1 MKAVTVAGGSSDDP
15 EIEQGT
21 TVPETEPDVAP
32 DSRGAEQAQANT
44 PRPRADSPKAAPK
57 AGAEAEA
64 DRAVQSGAE
73 AGDESGAEAGGKA
86 EAEAEAGVE
95 GMAQAH
101 DHVEAGAAGEPAPE
115 GAAAPEADAEPAA
128 EVEGEAE
135 PVADA
140 EAKAGPEVDAA
151 GDAAT
156 GPATQPVPEAKAK
169 AGTDAGAESQAD
181 TGAES
186 EVEAAGEATTGPA
199 TQAAPEAEAGAEPEA
214 EAAPENEA
222 KAGPGVQAEPEAD
235 AAVETVAEADTEGGA
250 DSEAEVG
257 PGTPAAA
264 GADTTAGPVAG
275 TKPRA
280 EAVGDATTRL
290 TNKATPAA
298 NAETRAA
305 PRADAAAEPAAGAT
319 ADTEAGTKPR
329 AEAVGDAASGPAH
342 QATPAVHPEAEAEAG
357 AEPEGE
363 AGAEATQ
370 VIVAPRPRRVPSG
383 GDGAGSPRVPA
394 WARADADAEQTSEFV
409 ALKDLDVPPPAAPE
423 AKPRVQSRPP
433 EAPAQP
439 LPALDLLAELTNTPP
454 PPETP
459 RRTALRRVKVWT
471 PILLVLA
478 GAYVA
483 AQMLRPLPAP
493 QMVSTET
500 TRTVDGQFSVPWP
513 AKGQGAVL
521 LSGSGEVGTFGEQK
535 PVPTASVAKVM
546 TAYVILKGHPLRM
559 ADPGPEITVD
569 AKTVSDG
576 KAENESRIVGLTAG
590 QKFSQQD
597 MLKMLMIPS
606 GNNVARM
613 LARWDTG
620 TDSEAAFVAKMNAAA
635 KELGMTNTTYTDPS
649 GLDAGTVSTA
659 ADQLK
664 LAEAVMKDEVFR
676 SIVALP
682 NAPIKGL
689 STPLD
694 NNNDLLNSSIRG
706 IKTGSSTPA
715 GGALMWA
722 AYKTVDNKDQL
733 ILGTLMDQHVDGPD
747 LNGGNSLI
755 LVQDNSKKI
764 IEAVRGALASAPVI
778 RKGQQVGYLDDGLGG
793 RMPLVATKD
802 LKVIGVPGQQL
813 KLSLTPG
820 ASPLPHTAKAGTEV
834 ATLTVGEGD
843 GAKSVP
849 VAVEKD
855 MAEPSFGTRMTRMR

>member
-64 DRAVQSGAE
+64 DPAVQSGAE
-73 AGDESGAEAGGKA
+73 AGDESGAGAGAGGKTEA
-86 EAEAEAGVE
+86 GARAEAGAGGKTEAEAEAGVE

-128 EVEGEAE
+128 KVEGEVE

-151 GDAAT
+151 GEAAT
-156 GPATQPVPEAKAK
+156 GPATQPVPEAKAS
-169 AGTDAGAESQAD
+169 TEAGAEPQAN
-181 TGAES
+181 TEAES

-222 KAGPGVQAEPEAD
+222 KAGPGTPAEPEAD
-235 AAVETVAEADTEGGA
+235 AAAEPVAGAKADTE
-250 DSEAEVG
+250 
-257 PGTPAAA
+257 
-264 GADTTAGPVAG
+264 AG

-280 EAVGDATTRL
+280 EAVRDATTRL

-298 NAETRAA
+298 HPKAGANAENRAE
-305 PRADAAAEPAAGAT
+305 PQADAAAQPAAGAK
-319 ADTEAGTKPR
+319 ADTEAGAKPR
-329 AEAVGDAASGPAH
+329 AEVVGDAASGPAH
-342 QATPAVHPEAEAEAG
+342 QATPAAHPEAEAEVG

-559 ADPGPEITVD
+559 ADPGPDITVD